1 MKKTLAITAALLA
14 LPGCI
19 SFGEKPPKALLTLS
33 PTGPAA
39 AAATLTAG
47 PGDAITVLT
56 PTVPA
61 ALATN
66 RVPVRASATELAY
79 VKDAQW
85 VDVPNRMF
93 QQLVAETIQGRTGRA
108 VLSPRQF
115 SFDPGL
121 RITGELREFGID
133 AGALQAV
140 VVFDAVLMRAQQVE
154 KRRFEARVPVS
165 EIKPAAVGSALN
177 AAANQVAGQ
186 VADWVK

>member
-1 MKKTLAITAALLA
+1 MKRTLAITAALLA

-19 SFGEKPPKALLTLS
+19 SFGEKPPEALLTLA
-33 PTGPAA
+33 PTSQTAS
-39 AAATLTAG
+39 ATTLSAG
-47 PGDAITVLT
+47 PGEAITVLT

-66 RVPVRASATELAY
+66 RVPVRSSATELAY

-93 QQLVAETIQGRTGRA
+93 QQLVSETIQARTGRA

-133 AGALQAV
+133 ATALQAV
-140 VVFDAVLMRAQQVE
+140 VIFDAVLLRGQQVQ
-154 KRRFEARVPVS
+154 KRRFEARVPLS
-165 EIKPAAVGSALN
+165 EIKPVPVGSALN
-177 AAANQVAGQ
+177 EAANQVAAQ
-186 VADWVK
+186 VSDWVK